1 MNHAD
6 RQPKQQQKYQRRH
19 RRAGPGWRTM
29 LWRGAR
35 KRCPAC
41 GQNRLFHR
49 WFTISD
55 RCPRCGLKFER
66 IEGHWIG
73 AIGMNT
79 IVTFGFLLIA
89 LVITMIIVVGSDVP
103 RWWIAGGGVV
113 FALLVPPFID
123 PFTRTF
129 WTAIDIGMR
138 PLEAHEVDWTIV
150 APEVLGNTSPRSD
163 LPSSKNQS
171 RDLPPEAERQ
181 DPTTQEDS

>member
-1 MNHAD
+1 MTHGD
-6 RQPKQQQKYQRRH
+6 RQPKPHQNPQPRH
-19 RRAGPGWRTM
+19 RRAGPGWLTM

-49 WFTISD
+49 WFTISE

-79 IVTFGFLLIA
+79 IITFGFLLVVLA
-89 LVITMIIVVGSDVP
+89 ITMIIVVGSDVP
-103 RWWIAGGGVV
+103 RWWIATGGVA
-113 FALLVPPFID
+113 FALVIPPSID
-123 PFTRTF
+123 PFTRTL

-150 APEVLGNTSPRSD
+150 APGVLGNTSTGSD
-163 LPSSKNQS
+163 LPFPPDKD
-171 RDLPPEAERQ
+171 RDV
-181 DPTTQEDS
+181 PTESEHRDSTTHEDS

>member
-1 MNHAD
+1 MRHAD
-6 RQPKQQQKYQRRH
+6 QQPKPHQTLRTRH

-29 LWRGAR
+29 LWRGSR

-41 GQNRLFHR
+41 GQNRLFRR
-49 WFTISD
+49 WFTISE

-79 IVTFGFLLIA
+79 ILTFGTLLVLLA
-89 LVITMIIVVGSDVP
+89 VVMVIVVGSDVP

-113 FALLVPPFID
+113 LALAIPPTID
-123 PFTRTF
+123 PFTRTL

-150 APEVLGNTSPRSD
+150 APETVGNTSARPG
-163 LPSSKNQS
+163 LPFPQDQKMDNF
-171 RDLPPEAERQ
+171 RDSEPE
-181 DPTTQEDS
+181 DPTAPEDS

>member
-1 MNHAD
+1 MKHAEWQPQPHQG
-6 RQPKQQQKYQRRH
+6 RQPRH

-29 LWRGAR
+29 LWRGVR

-49 WFTISD
+49 WFTISE

-79 IVTFGFLLIA
+79 IITFGFLLIA
-89 LVITMIIVVGSDVP
+89 LAITMIIVVGTDVP
-103 RWWIAGGGVV
+103 RWRIAAGGVML
-113 FALLVPPFID
+113 ALIIPPLID
-123 PFTRTF
+123 PFTRTL
-129 WTAIDIGMR
+129 WTAIDVGMR

-150 APEVLGNTSPRSD
+150 APGVLGNSSAPPD
-163 LPSSKNQS
+163 LPSRQNQS
-171 RDLPPEAERQ
+171 RNAPPEFERQ
-181 DPTTQEDS
+181 DPPTREDS